1 MSNYALR
8 NRKNESNERP
18 KKAHIK
24 KRFELEIKLLPTRD
38 IRFRLSFSHMS
49 LAISSCCSAAFFFEL
64 YWEKIMT
71 T

>member
-1 MSNYALR
+1 MNPMRGQKGPILKNVLR
-8 NRKNESNERP
+8 YKIRV
-18 KKAHIK
+18 
-24 KRFELEIKLLPTRD
+24 LPTRD